1 MAMGGIAR
9 LDKESNRVSSDNL
22 KGRRK
27 RVDEVRGMCRNI
39 RTLFNF
45 DPPATDEEIRA
56 AALQFVRKLSGFS
69 KPSAANREV
78 FDRAVDGV
86 AAAAS
91 ALNPWLRDPDPSQ
104 GPKGRGSRSPRA
116 GGSPVW
122 IAGLIECLVA
132 ADVPAWKRWAK
143 MNETL
148 HDVIL
153 LPGLLCDERLWT
165 AQKKALLGS
174 ARVVIP
180 DLTGYESIE
189 SMAGGVLDQARDG
202 FAWRASN
209 GRMRQLEIVAGAPVR
224 VHRLALLSTS
234 PKGILPTVR
243 KHFLNSSPP
252 SETAVSKRT
261 WQTPFPSISPPNVLP
276 DRALWDIFASMA
288 RSLGASVAVR
298 QMRSLLVYKGF
309 SGDLRKI
316 GCPCVVMSG
325 REDRRYP
332 VAVHEELAG
341 RIPGAKLKVIE
352 RAGHFTPLEE
362 PQAVADV
369 LRDWLM
375 RRGRHPLLVEGQRKR
390 FASA

>member
-1 MAMGGIAR
+1 
-9 LDKESNRVSSDNL
+9 
-22 KGRRK
+22 
-27 RVDEVRGMCRNI
+27 
-39 RTLFNF
+39 
-45 DPPATDEEIRA
+45 
-56 AALQFVRKLSGFS
+56 
-69 KPSAANREV
+69 
-78 FDRAVDGV
+78 
-86 AAAAS
+86 
-91 ALNPWLRDPDPSQ
+91 
-104 GPKGRGSRSPRA
+104 
-116 GGSPVW
+116 
-122 IAGLIECLVA
+122 
-132 ADVPAWKRWAK
+132 

-202 FAWRASN
+202 FSLAGFSMGGCVA
-209 GRMRQLEIVAGAPVR
+209 LEIVARAPVR

-243 KHFLNSSPP
+243 KHYLDSIASIED
-252 SETAVSKRT
+252 SGLEAYLADA
-261 WQTPFPSISPPNVLP
+261 FPLYISPERAH

-288 RSLGASVAVR
+288 RSLGPSVAVR

-316 GCPCVVMSG
+316 GCPTVVISG
-325 REDRRYP
+325 REDRRTP

-341 RIPGAKLKVIE
+341 QIPGAKLKVIE

-369 LRDWLM
+369 LRDWL
-375 RRGRHPLLVEGQRKR
+375 HET
-390 FASA
+390 